1 MSRKERMFRFSKS
14 KFSLLLLFTVSVAVA
29 DNFAHDAGF
38 HEHADSDA
46 LIFSCNTFSISEE
59 AVTAGIYPLPTT
71 WATGD
76 WQSAGTNAPLDYFR
90 FSLYI
95 ARGPPH
101 P

>member
-1 MSRKERMFRFSKS
+1 MSRFNKS

-46 LIFSCNTFSISEE
+46 LISSCNTFSISDV
-59 AVTAGIYPLPTT
+59 AATAGIYPLPIT
-71 WATGD
+71 WAAGD
-76 WQSAGTNAPLDYFR
+76 WQSVGTNASLDYFR